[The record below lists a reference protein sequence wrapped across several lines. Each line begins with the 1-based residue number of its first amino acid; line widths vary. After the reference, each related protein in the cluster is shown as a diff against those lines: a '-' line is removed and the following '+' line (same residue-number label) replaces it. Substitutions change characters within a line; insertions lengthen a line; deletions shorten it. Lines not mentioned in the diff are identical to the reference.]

1 MADKIRQSAGKTAET
16 ATTRQAEATAPKA
29 ARSGTLVEFF
39 ARSPLRGS
47 GVKIERIRGG
57 VRKVDLG

>member
-1 MADKIRQSAGKTAET
+1 MADKIRQSAGKPAET
-16 ATTRQAEATAPKA
+16 ATTAPKA